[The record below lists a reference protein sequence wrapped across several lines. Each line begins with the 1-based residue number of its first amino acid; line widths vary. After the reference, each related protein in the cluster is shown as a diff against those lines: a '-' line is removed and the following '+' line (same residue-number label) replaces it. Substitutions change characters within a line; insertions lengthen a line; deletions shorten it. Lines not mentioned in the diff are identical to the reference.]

1 MQIFGI
7 LANVLLV
14 GSYIPQYMKIL
25 KTKKGEDISITMWL
39 VIITGD
45 ICSLIYAVSKQDM
58 IFMALFGLFILENF
72 ILIYLANKF
81 REKKEP
87 AKQ

>member
-1 MQIFGI
+1 MEIFGI
-7 LANVLLV
+7 LANILLV
-14 GSYIPQYMKIL
+14 GSYIPQYLKIL
-25 KTKKGEDISITMWL
+25 KTKKGGDISIMMWL

-45 ICSLIYAVSKQDM
+45 ICSLIYAVSKQDL
-58 IFMALFGLFILENF
+58 IFTALFGLFILENF
-72 ILIYLANKF
+72 ILIYLANKY